1 MSAHTFEVLS
11 RAHNEILVCH
21 AAEGHRFKF
30 FVITN
35 AHGKKVLSDW
45 SRLLLKKALPIRQ
58 SFFPAVLALSPS
70 RWPIGLTQLIDSSV
84 PAPRPSLM
92 LAVREG
98 ILSSAPSSRFLTLN
112 EPWDNPA
119 RFRRFT
125 VDCGMAN
132 RRSSHDQENQD

>member
-11 RAHNEILVCH
+11 RAHNEIVVCH
-21 AAEGHRFKF
+21 AAEGHRLRMVRKSYL
-30 FVITN
+30 TR
-35 AHGKKVLSDW
+35 

-84 PAPRPSLM
+84 PATRPSLM

-98 ILSSAPSSRFLTLN
+98 ILSSAPSSR
-112 EPWDNPA
+112 
-119 RFRRFT
+119 
-125 VDCGMAN
+125 
-132 RRSSHDQENQD
+132 SHTQ